1 MSTLA
6 QQPTVKDLGRVH
18 LLGIG
23 GVGVSAVARLLLAE
37 GLTVSGTDAKD
48 LPVLNELRAAG
59 ATVYVGFDAEHV
71 RDADTLV
78 VSSVIQ
84 PANPELEEAT
94 RRGLPVLHRSQALA
108 ALMRGRVGVTVAGT
122 HGKTTTSSMIA
133 VMLRHAGLEPT
144 FAIGAAIPDLGTN
157 AELGLGSAFVA
168 EADESDGSFLNYTPA
183 IAVVTNVEADHLDH
197 YGTAEAVHEAFDR
210 YADLLPS
217 SGLLVVCSDDQG
229 AAATAANLAQHR
241 SDVRVVRYG
250 FGDSAQ
256 LRLSAADHSSPTST
270 AALRDADGTEHTL
283 SLHVPGDHNLLNAA
297 AAYAV
302 GRELGL
308 SPRAALDGLAAFGGA
323 ARRFEFGGIAD
334 GVRVYD
340 DYAHHPTEVRAA
352 LRAARDVA
360 GEGKVHVLFQ
370 PHLFTRTR
378 DFAREFGEALSL
390 ADSVHLLPIYPAREE
405 PIPGVTSQL
414 VAAAIEGPHAMVE
427 AQDAAAAVAGAARV
441 GDVIMTI
448 GAGDVTA
455 LGAPILARLEARAAA
470 V

>member
-1 MSTLA
+1 MSFTA
-6 QQPTVKDLGRVH
+6 QQPTVNELGHVH

-48 LPVLNELRAAG
+48 LPVLDQLRAAG
-59 ATVYVGFDAEHV
+59 ATVHVGFDAEHV
-71 RDADTLV
+71 SDADTLV

-84 PANPELEEAT
+84 PGNPELDEAI

-144 FAIGAAIPDLGTN
+144 FAIGAPIPDLGTN
-157 AELGLGSAFVA
+157 AELGRGSAFVA
-168 EADESDGSFLNYTPA
+168 EADESDGSFLNYTPS

-197 YGTAEAVHEAFDR
+197 YGTALAVHEAFDR
-210 YADLLPS
+210 YADLLPAT
-217 SGLLVVCSDDQG
+217 GLLVACSDDEG
-229 AAATAANLAQHR
+229 AAATARNLAQHR
-241 SDVRVVRYG
+241 ADVRVSSYG
-250 FGDSAQ
+250 FGDAAQ
-256 LRLSAADHSSPTST
+256 LRLSDADHSGLTST
-270 AALRDADGTEHTL
+270 ATLLDPDGTQHTL

-308 SPRAALDGLAAFGGA
+308 SPTVALDGLAAFGGA
-323 ARRFEFGGIAD
+323 ARRFEFGGTAD

-352 LRAARDVA
+352 LSAARDVA
-360 GEGKVHVLFQ
+360 GQGKVHALFQ

-378 DFAREFGEALSL
+378 DFAREFGESLSL
-390 ADSVHLLPIYPAREE
+390 ADTVHLLPIYPARED
-405 PIPGVTSQL
+405 PIPGVTSEL
-414 VAAAIEGPHAMVE
+414 VAASIGAPHALVK
-427 AQDAAAAVAGAARV
+427 ATDAGAAV
-441 GDVIMTI
+441 VAAAQPGDVIMTI

-455 LGAPILARLEARAAA
+455 LGAPILALLEARAETR
-470 V
+470 